1 MIYISDCLYY
11 KRILGLKLNFVN
23 INTEIWKLL
32 YFFARKKGN
41 KKFLTY
47 GISRD
52 IKERSLMN
60 YYYAIKQEL
69 IDNEVYRKV
78 KDCSK
83 NKYELQKYYNVGK
96 LLLEAGIIM
105 VNK

>member
-1 MIYISDCLYY
+1 
-11 KRILGLKLNFVN
+11 
-23 INTEIWKLL
+23 
-32 YFFARKKGN
+32 
-41 KKFLTY
+41 
-47 GISRD
+47 
-52 IKERSLMN
+52 MN

-96 LLLEAGIIM
+96 LLLEAGNHYGEQVIKEYLKRLTNDLNIKYDTSSL
-105 VNK
+105 NKMRKFYSLIEKMSTVSPNLS

>member
-1 MIYISDCLYY
+1 
-11 KRILGLKLNFVN
+11 
-23 INTEIWKLL
+23 L